1 MIAWVGVALAA
12 APARADDSYQQAA
25 RLAADDDNEK
35 ALAIVDAALAKS
47 GKDLRLLELK
57 GTLLL
62 KMRDFEGALAAYQA
76 YIAAGATGANRR
88 AAQKIVAGLHSVK
101 SSFLAISVAN
111 GPAFIYLDSKTQGTF
126 CTASPECTKGVL
138 PGDYKVIAERPGF
151 ERWTKHV
158 TVAVDRT
165 TKLEVALVEKPSPI
179 SVRVQ
184 PGAHLSIDRAS
195 PGATI
200 AAGDHE
206 IVAVLDG
213 YGTVHRKVSAHEGK
227 PVDVEIALA
236 KLVPI
241 KTTPGAELALDDAR
255 VDIEDGG
262 VAVPSGAHALVVRA
276 PGYHDRRVAIPAD
289 RTADYTIAAELE
301 PLGALVRIDGAPA
314 GAKLVVDGAPVA
326 SAPFAGPVEVA
337 PGAHRIEVRADG
349 YLPYRVRGS
358 FGSAQPVDLRL
369 TDVRRE
375 SHRYTYIAGASTLG
389 VLALGAGLSYF
400 AVRDTNIY
408 NARAARPGVTPD
420 DVALATIRSDGE
432 HFALAADIAYG
443 LGIAGVGVTTYL
455 MMREGRGESGGSL
468 RFGVAPGAM
477 TVAGRF

>member
-1 MIAWVGVALAA
+1 MIVWVGVALAA
-12 APARADDSYQQAA
+12 PALADDSYQQAA

-76 YIAAGATGANRR
+76 YISAGATGANRR

-101 SSFLAISVAN
+101 SSFLAVTVAN

-126 CTASPECTKGVL
+126 CTASPGCTKGVL

-151 ERWTKHV
+151 ERWTQHV
-158 TVAVDRT
+158 TVALDRT
-165 TKLEVALVEKPSPI
+165 TKLDVTLVEKPSPI
-179 SVRVQ
+179 TVRV
-184 PGAHLSIDRAS
+184 PTGAHVAID
-195 PGATI
+195 GADAKPTVS
-200 AAGDHE
+200 AGDHE
-206 IVAVLDG
+206 VVASLAG

-227 PVDVEIALA
+227 PVDVDIALA

-255 VDIEDGG
+255 IEVEDGG
-262 VAVPSGAHALVVRA
+262 VAVPPGAHALVARA
-276 PGYHDRRVAIPAD
+276 PGYHDRRIAIPEERA
-289 RTADYTIAAELE
+289 ADYAIAAELE

-314 GAKLVVDGAPVA
+314 GARLVVDGAAVA
-326 SAPFAGPVEVA
+326 TAPFSAPVEVA
-337 PGAHRIEVRADG
+337 PGAHRIEVRAAG
-349 YLPYRVRGS
+349 YLPYRVRSS

-369 TDVRRE
+369 TDVRLE

-400 AVRDTNIY
+400 AVRDRNIY
-408 NARAARPGVTPD
+408 DARAARPGVTPD
-420 DVALATIRSDGE
+420 DVALATLRSDGE
-432 HFALAADIAYG
+432 HFALAADVAYG
-443 LGIAGVGVTTYL
+443 IGIAGVGITTYL

-468 RFGVAPGAM
+468 TLGFAPNGAS
-477 TVAGRF
+477 VAGRF